1 MREQRLESAPEL
13 QKGMPISVLQNVSA
27 AWQLNSSKVS
37 IQPSLNAFTHRG
49 TYGISIRLVIGLNDP
64 ALSETLTACFIRTQV
79 CMSRMGGTDTG
90 VQAMS

>member
-1 MREQRLESAPEL
+1 
-13 QKGMPISVLQNVSA
+13 VLQNESA

-37 IQPSLNAFTHRG
+37 TQPSHNAFTHRG
-49 TYGISIRLVIGLNDP
+49 IYDIAIRLVIELRDP

-79 CMSRMGGTDTG
+79 CMSRMGGTDAG